1 MSDVDH
7 IIIETGNNHSFLHN
21 RAQVIMLIY
30 NPSKILFFLCSIIYI
45 TGCAPKIDI
54 RGNLPDP
61 DILSEIKTGDH
72 SRLEVKEILGTP
84 SSVTMFDQ
92 ERWLY
97 ISERTETL
105 AFLEPVVKERKVL
118 IFSFNKE
125 GIVSKIEILDAESGK
140 KIQPVPRIT
149 ATSGSEYGFIEQIFG
164 NMGRFNGSDDP
175 DIGER

>member
-1 MSDVDH
+1 
-7 IIIETGNNHSFLHN
+7 
-21 RAQVIMLIY
+21 MLFY
-30 NPSKILFFLCSIIYI
+30 NPSKILFFLCFTVYLI
-45 TGCAPKIDI
+45 GCTPKIDI

-72 SRLEVKEILGTP
+72 SRVEVEEILGTP

-118 IFSFNKE
+118 ILSFNKE
-125 GIVSKIEILDAESGK
+125 GIVSKIETLDAESGK

-149 ATSGSEYGFIEQIFG
+149 ATSGSEYGFFEQILK
-164 NMGRFNGSDDP
+164 NMGRFNGSGDP
-175 DIGER
+175 DALER